1 MGGAGYN
8 PARVISATAE
18 GCHFLCSCK
27 ESNQRNTPPGR
38 EPTCCARRYPALL
51 GPSRDGAGT
60 RCAQTPAPLRPRRT
74 CGARLAQGGPNVKGK
89 SCPPVDPRH
98 AWMLLLLILTFQS
111 ALSEPSI
118 AGESGAKRRR
128 CLSAASSAPSPDSP
142 RSTGNRRVATARGW
156 RSVSLVTFFARKESD
171 TPPRS
176 RKRLSVR
183 ANENGTLAGAVS
195 MNRFTRNLR
204 TSRRTPPRSQRSPA
218 PSATTRPPSGCRPR
232 SGGSPDHGCPCGPA
246 SRP

>member
-1 MGGAGYN
+1 MERRSRPVGWRTRMCAIKKVTKETRRRGAS
-8 PARVISATAE
+8 R
-18 GCHFLCSCK
+18 
-27 ESNQRNTPPGR
+27 
-38 EPTCCARRYPALL
+38 CCASVPCAPRSVEGRCGNSLRSDTRTSS
-51 GPSRDGAGT
+51 PSPDL
-60 RCAQTPAPLRPRRT
+60 RCSARSRRT
-74 CGARLAQGGPNVKGK
+74 QGQMPQ
-89 SCPPVDPRH
+89 PHPVDPRH
-98 AWMLLLLILTFQS
+98 AWMLLPLILTFQS

-142 RSTGNRRVATARGW
+142 RSAGNRRVATARGW

-183 ANENGTLAGAVS
+183 ANENGTFAGAVS
-195 MNRFTRNLR
+195 MNRVTRNLR
-204 TSRRTPPRSQRSPA
+204 TSRRTPPRSQCSPA
-218 PSATTRPPSGCRPR
+218 PSAATRPPSGCRPR
-232 SGGSPDHGCPCGPA
+232 SGGSPDRGCPCGPG